1 MRKIEEI
8 TLRLYEGDIDD
19 YLKKI
24 GFVPVGPFIF
34 EDIEG
39 RRRIDLNRGIVCYS
53 IEGSFMYDDPKIIIQ
68 LSFLPEIP
76 ILNYILQRAYFI

>member
-8 TLRLYEGDIDD
+8 TLRLYDEDIDD

-39 RRRIDLNRGIVCYS
+39 RRRIDLNHGIICYS
-53 IEGSFMYDDPKIIIQ
+53 IEGSYMFDDPKIIIQ
-68 LSFLPEIP
+68 LSFTPEIP
-76 ILNYILQRAYFI
+76 ILNYLLKRAYFI

>member
-76 ILNYILQRAYFI
+76 ILNYILQSAYFI